1 MPSKVKNRAGP
12 PQIATVKLYNT
23 LSRQVEDL
31 KLQNHT
37 VRMYVCGVTVYDNS
51 HIGHARTI
59 IIFDVLRRYMLSRGY
74 KVIFV
79 QNFTDVDDKIINRAK
94 AEGKKAEEISS
105 RYIDRYFNDF
115 DSLNI
120 MRADYQ
126 PKATDHIKEMI
137 QLIDGL
143 MKKGHAYLTL
153 NGVYFRIKSFPGYG
167 KLSKKSVEELE
178 SGARIEIDPSKED
191 PLDFAL
197 WKFYSNETVW
207 SSPWGNG
214 RPGWHIECSAMS
226 RKYLGETLEVH
237 GGGHDLVF
245 PHHENEIAQSES
257 YTGKQLAK
265 IWVHTGMVTIN
276 SQKMSKS
283 LGNIVTIKQALKIW
297 GANPLRLYCLS
308 AHYSKPLDY
317 TDDLLIEST
326 QRWRQIETCAY
337 ELQLAVGSGGEIDTV
352 KSLCDE
358 SIRAFEAAMDEDM
371 NTSAAVAEL
380 VQLVTKLNWY
390 IAADKLTRDMADNAL
405 PTLNNMLYILGL
417 KIVESSDKERKE
429 IEEIMV
435 QRNKLRAEKK
445 FKEADESRKKLLER
459 SIELLDHQGR
469 TAWVKREKT
478 RRWSVDNREDQ
489 VHEAN
494 RNLETKLMQ
503 IVRQR
508 NLNAQLPRDRR
519 PSISELVDI
528 LITNG
533 VIPTAGRSREFADTV
548 TRLGDKAARGEQI
561 TREEFVDGHYTLA
574 IAWFEMELDDIRE
587 SEK

>member
-1 MPSKVKNRAGP
+1 M
-12 PQIATVKLYNT
+12 KLYNT
-23 LSRQVEDL
+23 LSGQVEEI
-31 KLQNHT
+31 KPQNHI

-59 IIFDVLRRYMLSRGY
+59 IMFDVLRRYLMSRGY
-74 KVIFV
+74 EVILV

-94 AEGKKAEEISS
+94 TEGKKAEEISR
-105 RYIDRYFNDF
+105 RYIDKYFNDF
-115 DSLNI
+115 DSLNV
-120 MRADYQ
+120 MRADYH
-126 PKATDHIKEMI
+126 PKATEHIKEMI

-143 MKKGHAYLTL
+143 VKKGYGYLTL

-197 WKFYSNETVW
+197 WKFYSDQTVW
-207 SSPWGNG
+207 PSPWGNG

-226 RKYLGETLEVH
+226 RKYLGDTLEIH

-283 LGNIVTIKQALKIW
+283 LGNIVPIKQALKIW

-352 KSLCDE
+352 KSMCEE
-358 SIRAFEAAMDEDM
+358 SMRAFEAAMDEDM
-371 NTSAAVAEL
+371 NTSLAIAEL
-380 VQLVTKLNWY
+380 MKLVTKLNWY

-405 PTLNNMLYILGL
+405 PTFNKMLYILGL

-429 IEEIMV
+429 IEEIVV

-445 FKEADESRKKLLER
+445 FKEADESRKRLLER
-459 SIELLDHQGR
+459 SIELLDHKRR

-489 VHEAN
+489 VREAN
-494 RNLETKLMQ
+494 RNLETELMQ
-503 IVRQR
+503 IVRQT
-508 NLNAQLPRDRR
+508 NLNAHLPRDRR

-528 LITNG
+528 LITNR
-533 VIPTAGRSREFADTV
+533 VIPKAGRSREFADTI
-548 TRLGDKAARGEQI
+548 TRLGDKAPRGEQI
-561 TREEFVDGHYTLA
+561 TKEEFVDGDYTLA
-574 IAWFEMELDDIRE
+574 IAWFEMQLDDMKE
-587 SEK
+587 LQQ